1 MNRKALLKYSVS
13 IFAVLLLAIFSCTTK
28 PADEEDRTLRI
39 VYTDWSE
46 SVAITHL
53 SAVLLEEEMDY
64 KVILKLTDV
73 ESAYQ
78 NIGSGEFDVFADAWL
93 PETHRQYIDAH
104 EGKIEELGI
113 IYPEARTGLV
123 VPEYSQLQSIA
134 DLKNYPHPIVGIDE
148 GAGVMQKTHLAIEN
162 YTLPNVLLNLSEDEM
177 AEQFEDSI
185 KRRNEVVIT
194 GWEPHWIFAR
204 YEVRFLAD
212 PDNIFGEK
220 EKIYSI
226 GRTGLNEDHPHA
238 VRFFERMQLSEK
250 QLNSLVYH
258 IRLTDDPKIGVKNW
272 MKENEYIVN
281 QWVKNLKPERKKIM

>member
-1 MNRKALLKYSVS
+1 MNFKTFIKYIVS
-13 IFAVLLLAIFSCTTK
+13 FLAVLTVAMACTNA
-28 PADEEDRTLRI
+28 PGEEEKDRTLRI

-46 SVAITHL
+46 SIAITHL
-53 SAVLLEEEMDY
+53 SAVLLEEQMDY

-73 ESAYQ
+73 ETAYQ
-78 NIGSGEFDVFADAWL
+78 NVASGEFDVFADAWL
-93 PETHRQYIDAH
+93 PETQQHYMDAH

-123 VPEYSQLQSIA
+123 VPEYSQLQSIT

-148 GAGVMQKTHLAIEN
+148 GAGVMQKTHIAIEN

-177 AEQFEDSI
+177 TQHLEDSI

-204 YEVRFLAD
+204 YEVRFLED

-220 EKIYSI
+220 EKIYSV
-226 GRTGLNEDHPHA
+226 GRTGLNEAHPHA

-258 IRLTDDPKIGVKNW
+258 VRLTDDPKIGVKNW